1 MTTQH
6 SAGKA
11 TSMWAGASRG
21 TRVLIVLA
29 NLGSIACLW
38 WALSGSE
45 ISKLKGELRTIDWRW
60 VAAGAAADIMVYV
73 VQGWRWRILLSP
85 ISNVRLAQTVRAIYV
100 GLFANE
106 ILPFRTGEVIRCYLL
121 NRWTALPL
129 PVVLSSVLV
138 ERLFDGIWLIVFFG
152 VTLQFTPLPGFV
164 GHLAW
169 VLSLVVLALVAVL
182 VTILVARRWSERL
195 VAKSP
200 SLVRLIEDLHAM
212 GQSRSFYL
220 AFLASLPYLLLQ
232 VGPVYA
238 LMRGFNLELPGGSVL
253 GMAAVVTVVLRLG
266 TVVPSAPGNLGTF
279 QLLVAQALTLFITDA
294 ALAKRFS
301 FLLWGLVTLP
311 LLLGGFV
318 ALALTGMK
326 LRELQR
332 RAQEKTLIG

>member
-1 MTTQH
+1 
-6 SAGKA
+6 
-11 TSMWAGASRG
+11 MWAGASHT
-21 TRVLIVLA
+21 TRALIILA
-29 NLGSIACLW
+29 NLGSLVCLW

-45 ISKLKGELRTIDWRW
+45 ISKLQVELRSIDWRW
-60 VAAGAAADIMVYV
+60 VCAGAAADIMVYV

-85 ISNVRLAQTVRAIYV
+85 ISPVRMAQTVRAIYV

-129 PVVLSSVLV
+129 PVVLSSALV
-138 ERLFDGIWLIVFFG
+138 ERLFDGVWLILFFV

-164 GHLAW
+164 DELAW
-169 VLSLVVLALVAVL
+169 ALTLVVLFLVWVL
-182 VTILVARRWSERL
+182 VTVLVARRWAERM

-200 SLVRLIEDLHAM
+200 GLVRMGLVRMIDDLHAM
-212 GQSRSFYL
+212 GKSRSFYL
-220 AFLASLPYLLLQ
+220 AFLASLPYLMLQ
-232 VGPVYA
+232 VVPVYT
-238 LMRGFNLELPGGSVL
+238 LMRGFGLQLPNGSLL
-253 GMAAVVTVVLRLG
+253 GAAAVVTVVLRLG

-279 QLLVAQALTLFITDA
+279 QLLAAQALTMFIADQ

-318 ALALTGMK
+318 AMALTGLK

-332 RAQEKTLIG
+332 QAQAKARVS